1 MQKLTTRRGSRG
13 PSSPVSLSLALTRPL
28 ASAPAGAPALAK
40 ALAKTLV
47 LALGL
52 TLACSDEK
60 PAPATPQAATEK
72 AAAPAPD
79 APANAA
85 TTIELPSGL
94 ILTMTQ
100 AGSGPS
106 PGPTDTVRVH
116 YHGTFPDGSVFDSS
130 VNRGQPS
137 TFPLNRVI
145 PCWTEGLQL
154 LQVGAKASLV
164 CPPAIAYGPRGRPPK
179 IPANS
184 TLHFDVELLGIQ

>member
-13 PSSPVSLSLALTRPL
+13 LASPMSLSLALIRPL
-28 ASAPAGAPALAK
+28 ALAPAVALA
-40 ALAKTLV
+40 LA
-47 LALGL
+47 L
-52 TLACSDEK
+52 TLACSSEK
-60 PAPATPQAATEK
+60 SAPATPQAPAEK
-72 AAAPAPD
+72 AAAPAPN

-106 PGPTDTVRVH
+106 PSATDTVRVH

-130 VNRGQPS
+130 VNRGQPA
-137 TFPLNRVI
+137 TFAVNRVI
-145 PCWTEGLQL
+145 KCWTEGLQL
-154 LQVGAKASLV
+154 MKVGAKASLV

>member
-13 PSSPVSLSLALTRPL
+13 LSSPVSLSLALARPF
-28 ASAPAGAPALAK
+28 ASVPAGA
-40 ALAKTLV
+40 

-52 TLACSDEK
+52 ALGLSLACSDEK
-60 PAPATPQAATEK
+60 SAPATPQAATEK
-72 AAAPAPD
+72 AATPAPD
-79 APANAA
+79 APT

-106 PGPTDTVRVH
+106 PSPTDTVRVH

-130 VNRGQPS
+130 VNRGQPA
-137 TFPLNRVI
+137 TFPVNRVI
-145 PCWTEGLQL
+145 KCWTEGLQL
-154 LQVGAKASLV
+154 MQVGAKASLV